1 MAVHHPNSSTEGSLM
16 FKRGPRPLTPAE
28 LRQRKEAAAASAQA
42 RHKAE
47 TTPSV
52 VQGSSGP
59 PSRRAVGLFAQGRAR
74 PDARG
79 GRGVWDTRTSEP
91 TVGRINANVTLHF
104 PQAYRSATPDPKAKG
119 KLLAATLG
127 QAKPR
132 RRGRLTPHQD
142 VVVTNPGTVEE
153 AHRHQPMREIMQ
165 AAVEV
170 VRGHQKPTIDRAH
183 ERKMIPEG
191 TRPSTVVQAY
201 RHAAL
206 HALHKAG
213 LIDYAPKPMDQTT
226 KRALR
231 PLNRFMFYAHRR
243 VFDHLNQG
251 QLAQKWGPFRQ
262 EFGQLYRQKKYG
274 KLTGVERMR
283 MRPHG
288 DRFIKAENWGDLEK
302 AAFGSSL
309 GRVAR
314 NLALH
319 AGDLRHQP
327 TAIGKT
333 PTRPQIKRDLLRANA
348 LHRERLIGL
357 NPHGQVTVR
366 ATGGFGSDH
375 VGFQYYEAGSR
386 RPKGE
391 REWTVKTYH
400 NHPIPH
406 TALPSDADFAT
417 AKHQMPGVIYAPKLR
432 GVSHYTGTEA
442 RVRHRGTETMRFSDT
457 GAIAGGMD
465 RAKAVRLKP
474 QITALQ
480 AAHKKLRNAHARR
493 FQALPVIAGA
503 GAVAAGA
510 LVHRKREQAMKK
522 AWSHFSQLVGG
533 VERAIDRPLV
543 RTGMGATGL
552 GIGAAGYAHSR
563 KQQAAQP
570 MQPQQPM
577 QPAKGLA
584 PALPQIPTH
593 LPIKHAAKHIE
604 AHFRIP
610 PIGGQTKKMAN
621 GLYRVV
627 PDGDL
632 RKIGESFT
640 LGALKMDYDTDPA
653 RQLRRAIHPRMRVKR
668 FKLRLNQQRGL
679 RRALSGGIT
688 RKERW
693 LLGATTKTPD
703 LAFKS
708 EALGKA
714 LGPHVVRAMRAAR
727 PYLTSFKDAVRD
739 HARVLAGGTPS
750 PHQHAVARRFG
761 GTKTKL
767 AGAAAAGYLLGH
779 HQSHTFRA
787 PPMYQLTGAI
797 ADDQQGM

>member
-1 MAVHHPNSSTEGSLM
+1 
-16 FKRGPRPLTPAE
+16 
-28 LRQRKEAAAASAQA
+28 
-42 RHKAE
+42 
-47 TTPSV
+47 
-52 VQGSSGP
+52 
-59 PSRRAVGLFAQGRAR
+59 
-74 PDARG
+74 
-79 GRGVWDTRTSEP
+79 
-91 TVGRINANVTLHF
+91 
-104 PQAYRSATPDPKAKG
+104 
-119 KLLAATLG
+119 
-127 QAKPR
+127 
-132 RRGRLTPHQD
+132 
-142 VVVTNPGTVEE
+142 
-153 AHRHQPMREIMQ
+153 
-165 AAVEV
+165 
-170 VRGHQKPTIDRAH
+170 
-183 ERKMIPEG
+183 
-191 TRPSTVVQAY
+191 
-201 RHAAL
+201 
-206 HALHKAG
+206 
-213 LIDYAPKPMDQTT
+213 
-226 KRALR
+226 
-231 PLNRFMFYAHRR
+231 
-243 VFDHLNQG
+243 
-251 QLAQKWGPFRQ
+251 
-262 EFGQLYRQKKYG
+262 
-274 KLTGVERMR
+274 
-283 MRPHG
+283 
-288 DRFIKAENWGDLEK
+288 
-302 AAFGSSL
+302 
-309 GRVAR
+309 
-314 NLALH
+314 
-319 AGDLRHQP
+319 
-327 TAIGKT
+327 
-333 PTRPQIKRDLLRANA
+333 
-348 LHRERLIGL
+348 
-357 NPHGQVTVR
+357 
-366 ATGGFGSDH
+366 
-375 VGFQYYEAGSR
+375 
-386 RPKGE
+386 
-391 REWTVKTYH
+391 
-400 NHPIPH
+400 
-406 TALPSDADFAT
+406 
-417 AKHQMPGVIYAPKLR
+417 
-432 GVSHYTGTEA
+432 
-442 RVRHRGTETMRFSDT
+442 
-457 GAIAGGMD
+457 
-465 RAKAVRLKP
+465 
-474 QITALQ
+474 
-480 AAHKKLRNAHARR
+480 
-493 FQALPVIAGA
+493 
-503 GAVAAGA
+503 
-510 LVHRKREQAMKK
+510 MKK

-703 LAFKS
+703 LTFKS